1 VLNGLGMPEIL
12 VLLVLALFLFGPER
26 LPGVAR
32 DAAKVLRQLRNMAND
47 VTQDLRSELG
57 PEMKDLQLEDLHP
70 RRFVERHLLSDL
82 ADDEAPVGS
91 RPGVPA
97 QGTAAPRRT
106 TPRPVDP
113 TAAPSF
119 DPDTT

>member
-1 VLNGLGMPEIL
+1 VLNGLGMPEVL
-12 VLLVLALFLFGPER
+12 LLLVLALFLFGPER

-32 DAAKVLRQLRNMAND
+32 DVAKVLRQLRNMAND

-82 ADDEAPVGS
+82 ADDEAPVDG
-91 RPGVPA
+91 RPGVSA

>member
-12 VLLVLALFLFGPER
+12 VLLALALFLFGPER

-32 DAAKVLRQLRNMAND
+32 DVAKVLRQLRNMAND

-57 PEMKDLQLEDLHP
+57 PEMQDLQLQDLHP

-82 ADDEAPVGS
+82 ADDEPAGAA
-91 RPGVPA
+91 RPG
-97 QGTAAPRRT
+97 AAPYGAVT
-106 TPRPVDP
+106 PLVPGPRPVDP
-113 TAAPSF
+113 TAAPTF